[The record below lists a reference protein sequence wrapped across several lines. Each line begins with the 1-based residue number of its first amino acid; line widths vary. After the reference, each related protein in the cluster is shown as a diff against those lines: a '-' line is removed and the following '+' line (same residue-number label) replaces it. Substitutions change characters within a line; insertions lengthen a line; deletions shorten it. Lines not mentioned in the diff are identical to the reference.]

1 MGGEWREVEFAS
13 FCDITRGASPR
24 PIHEWIADEGIPWV
38 KISDASTANSRF
50 IERTA
55 EKIRPEG
62 RAKSVPVF
70 PGDLILSNSATPG
83 IPMFVNIEACIHDGW
98 LLLRNF
104 RGVDKLFCYY
114 LLLYERPRI
123 VRQGSGTVFTNLKT
137 EILKRHRVRL
147 PSLPEQRAIAHI
159 LGTLDDKIE
168 LNRRMN
174 QTLEAIARAIFKSW
188 FVDFD
193 PVIDNALAAG
203 KPIPEE
209 FAERAARRAQLTHG
223 ESSLPES
230 IRRLFPDEF
239 QDSELGPIPTGWEV
253 KPLSALMTFQGGSQ
267 PPASEFISEP
277 RPGYVRL
284 VQIRDF
290 YTSSHVTYVPDT
302 PKLRKFTID
311 DIMIARYG
319 SSGNAKKTSDSL
331 GRICR
336 GLEGAYN
343 VALVKVI
350 PHGPWREFLYYFL
363 QTSSFQSVIKGMG
376 ARSVQSGFRKGD
388 LDVIWVVSPSLPVLS
403 AFEGFADFIWKHT
416 YKTNERSR
424 TLAALRNTLLPKL
437 ISGKIRVKDAEWSLR
452 GGRA

>member
-1 MGGEWREVEFAS
+1 MGGEW
-13 FCDITRGASPR
+13 
-24 PIHEWIADEGIPWV
+24 
-38 KISDASTANSRF
+38 
-50 IERTA
+50 IERTIGDIA
-55 EKIRPEG
+55 DVVGGSTPSTKDPSNFDGDIPWITPKDLSGVHPRYVSRGARNLSKKGLESCSARLLPRNSILLSSRAPIGYVAIAANPIATNQGFRSLVLREGYDHEFVYYWLKLNTSELERHASGSTFKELSGSALKQIR
-62 RAKSVPVF
+62 
-70 PGDLILSNSATPG
+70 I
-83 IPMFVNIEACIHDGW
+83 
-98 LLLRNF
+98 
-104 RGVDKLFCYY
+104 
-114 LLLYERPRI
+114 
-123 VRQGSGTVFTNLKT
+123 
-137 EILKRHRVRL
+137 RL
-147 PSLPEQRAIAHI
+147 PRDREEQRA
-159 LGTLDDKIE
+159 IE

-174 QTLEAIARAIFKSW
+174 RTLEAIAQAIFKSW

-203 KPIPEE
+203 KSIPEE
-209 FAERAARRAQLTHG
+209 FAERAARRAQLAHG
-223 ESSLPES
+223 KSPLPEN
-230 IRRLFPDEF
+230 IRRLFPYKF